1 MGRRKPR
8 NYTLLGRYSWF
19 VPGVPQL
26 FIILAFF
33 ALGVLLGNLVEI
45 LCLMLGGQEFALEYG
60 TLISYPF
67 MFLPA
72 MMDSS
77 VKSSRGRFNRTGV
90 LMDGGVFGKPGGL
103 GCALLAALGTISL
116 AFVADGINSFLPAMP
131 EWLEQALGGLTGGP
145 LWISLLCV
153 SVFAPFFEEWL
164 CRGTVLRGLLANG
177 VKPVWSIVI
186 SALFFGLI
194 HLNPWQAIPAFLLGC
209 LFGYVYYKTG
219 SLKLTMLMH
228 CVNNS
233 LAVAAGYIPGL
244 EEAESWMDVFP
255 GAQYWTICAACALLT
270 ILIVRV
276 FSRIPQEQPEGNLTR
291 VPSLF
296 DE

>member
-8 NYTLLGRYSWF
+8 NYTLLGRYSWY
-19 VPGVPQL
+19 VPGVSGL
-26 FIILAFF
+26 FVILLFF
-33 ALGVLLGNLVEI
+33 CLGVLLGNVVEL
-45 LCLMLGGQEFALEYG
+45 LCMALGGQEFALEYG
-60 TLISYPF
+60 TLLSYPF

-72 MMDSS
+72 MMYSS
-77 VKSSRGRFNRTGV
+77 VKSSRNRFNHEGV
-90 LMDGGVFGKPGGL
+90 KMDSGTFGKPGAL
-103 GCALLAALGTISL
+103 GCALLAALGTVAL
-116 AFVADGINSFLPAMP
+116 AFAADGINSFLPAMP
-131 EWLEQALGGLTGGP
+131 EWLEDALSGLTGGP

-164 CRGTVLRGLLANG
+164 CRGTVLRGLLSSG
-177 VKPVWSIVI
+177 VKPGWAIPI
-186 SALFFGLI
+186 SALFFGII

-228 CVNNS
+228 CVNNT
-233 LAVAAGYIPGL
+233 LAVVLGRIPGL

-255 GAQYWTICAACALLT
+255 GSQYWTICAVCALLT

-276 FSRIPQEQPEGNLTR
+276 FSRIPQERGEGNLER